1 MNIRKL
7 ISIMLIIA
15 TIVLLTLYNYE
26 RYLKSFSQSPSEE
39 WSRDIKIGSRDFN
52 RSTYIFSD
60 NNKIYAILPKINKI
74 ELIDISNPNK
84 ILVKNMA
91 INGIDESNVK
101 EINYCNGRLYIVKN
115 NTLMSIGIDGSDL
128 VNYGI
133 NANGFKIVDDELIT
147 FNNSE
152 INVYKISNDKLI
164 LEGSISQTKNI
175 KEIDAEKI
183 NGRLYIALLTGIN
196 YDRSIYL
203 LTYDYGKWSNL
214 KLVYNVSVSSFSEIE
229 NLRIAY
235 DGGIYLF
242 YNTTSKNDLTLKY
255 IYYNDLKFY
264 KVQPKNVVINVDGI
278 GTADDIGDFDIL
290 ESGTNV
296 YTVSSSGIELANF
309 GNAPLKST
317 EIIYSKW
324 KNGKIESSK
333 LATRTGTW
341 TGMPKICSTKYGNFL
356 TWIEAA
362 GFGKYDVYASST
374 TYVYKNVLNRVRPV
388 DKQYALSTL
397 IQKSVASLL
406 IGLILVL
413 ALSLPA
419 YVWFVIIMLFEPKRL
434 KNDSIFSF
442 YIGTIVYMIMKYF
455 FYPPH
460 PVKMSLNAVIGPYSL
475 IVMPFIFTLISLG
488 FIKIYYGKG
497 KFKSNFGAFSFM
509 IIIDAILTNL
519 FYAPFFT

>member
-7 ISIMLIIA
+7 VSIMLIIA
-15 TIVLLTLYNYE
+15 TVVLLTLYNYE
-26 RYLKSFSQSPSEE
+26 RYLKSFSQSPSDE
-39 WSRDIKIGSRDFN
+39 WSRDMKIASRDFN
-52 RSTYIFSD
+52 RGTYIFS
-60 NNKIYAILPKINKI
+60 NNGKIYVALPKMNKI
-74 ELIDISNPNK
+74 ELIDISNPSK
-84 ILVKNMA
+84 ILIKDID

-115 NTLMSIGIDGSDL
+115 NMLMSVDIDGSNH

-133 NANGFKIVDDELIT
+133 KVDGFKIVDDKLIT
-147 FNNSE
+147 FNSGE
-152 INVYKISNDKLI
+152 VNVYKISNDKLV
-164 LEGSISQTKNI
+164 LASSISKIKNV

-183 NGRLYIALLTGIN
+183 NGKLYIGLLTGIN

-203 LTYDYGKWSNL
+203 LMYESGRWSNL
-214 KLVYNVSVSSFSEIE
+214 KPVYNVSVSSFSDIK
-229 NLRIAY
+229 NLKIAY

-242 YNTTSKNDLTLKY
+242 YNVTSKSDSTLKY
-255 IYYNDLKFY
+255 IYYNDSKML
-264 KVQPKNVVINVDGI
+264 KVQPKNVAINVDGI
-278 GTADDIGDFDIL
+278 GTADDVGDFDVL

-296 YTVSSSGIELANF
+296 YTVSSVGIELTNF
-309 GNAPLKST
+309 GTTPIKST

-333 LATRTGTW
+333 LATRTRTW
-341 TGMPKICSTKYGNFL
+341 AGMPKICSTKYGNFI
-356 TWIEAA
+356 TWIESD

-374 TYVYKNVLNRVRPV
+374 TYVYKNVLNKVRPI

-397 IQKSVASLL
+397 IQKSAVSLL

-419 YVWFVIIMLFEPKRL
+419 YVWFVMIMLFEPKRF

-460 PVKMSLNAVIGPYSL
+460 SVKMSLDAVFGSYSL
-475 IVMPFIFTLISLG
+475 IVIPFIFTLISLG
-488 FIKIYYGKG
+488 FVKIYYGKG
-497 KFKSNFGAFSFM
+497 KFNSNFGAFSFM
-509 IIIDAILTNL
+509 VIIDAILTNL
-519 FYAPFFT
+519 FYGPFFT

>member
-1 MNIRKL
+1 MNIHKL
-7 ISIMLIIA
+7 ISIILIIA
-15 TIVLLTLYNYE
+15 TVVLLTSYNYE
-26 RYLKSFSQSPSEE
+26 RYLKSFSQSPSKE

-52 RSTYIFSD
+52 RSTSIFSN
-60 NNKIYAILPKINKI
+60 NNKIYAILPKMNKI
-74 ELIDISNPNK
+74 ELIDISTPNK
-84 ILVKNMA
+84 ILIKDMD

-115 NTLMSIGIDGSDL
+115 NTLMSVGIDGSNL

-133 NANGFKIVDDELIT
+133 NADGFKIVDDKLIT

-152 INVYKISNDKLI
+152 INIYKISNDKLM
-164 LEGSISQTKNI
+164 LEGSISQIKNTR
-175 KEIDAEKI
+175 EIDAEKI
-183 NGRLYIALLTGIN
+183 NKRLYIALLTGIN

-203 LTYDYGKWSNL
+203 LTYDGRQWGNL
-214 KLVYNVSVSSFSEIE
+214 KPVYNISVSSFSDID

-242 YNTTSKNDLTLKY
+242 YNSVSKNNLNLKY
-255 IYYNDLKFY
+255 IYFKDAKLQNVFLKDAM
-264 KVQPKNVVINVDGI
+264 INVDGI
-278 GTADDIGDFDIL
+278 GNADDVGDFDIL
-290 ESGTNV
+290 ESDTNV
-296 YTVSSSGIELANF
+296 YVVSSAGIELTNF
-309 GNAPLKST
+309 GTTPIKST

-341 TGMPKICSTKYGNFL
+341 AGMPKICSTKYGNFL
-356 TWIEAA
+356 TWIESD

-397 IQKSVASLL
+397 IQKSAASLL

-419 YVWFVIIMLFEPKRL
+419 YVLFVIIMLFEPKRL

-460 PVKMSLNAVIGPYSL
+460 PVKMSLNAVFGPYSL

-488 FIKIYYGKG
+488 FVKIYYGKG
-497 KFKSNFGAFSFM
+497 KFNSNFGAFSFM